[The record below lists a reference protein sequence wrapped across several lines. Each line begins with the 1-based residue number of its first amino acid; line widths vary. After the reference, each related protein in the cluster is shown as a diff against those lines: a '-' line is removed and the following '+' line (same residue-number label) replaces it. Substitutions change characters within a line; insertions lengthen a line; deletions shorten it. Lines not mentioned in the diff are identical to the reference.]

1 MVNSRQKGSKAELKA
16 AAMLKT
22 YTGLTFTVTPGSG
35 SGKIK
40 GDLYVPHKHNI
51 FTIEVKFYRDM
62 AFNHKIFTQKSNKFV
77 GWWSKLVKQ
86 AEQMKQE
93 PVLFFKEN
101 HSQWYVATTRKPL
114 YKKHIYIQVVVYRT
128 C

>member
-1 MVNSRQKGSKAELKA
+1 
-16 AAMLKT
+16 MLHRH
-22 YTGLTFTVTPGSG
+22 TGLTFTQTPGSG

-62 AFNHKIFTQKSNKFV
+62 AFNHKIFTQKSNTFV
-77 GWWSKLVKQ
+77 GWWSKLCKQ
-86 AEQMKQE
+86 AQQMKQE
-93 PVLFFKEN
+93 PLLIFKEN

-114 YKKHIYIQVVVYRT
+114 YKKHMYINWLGCYVTYAEKF
-128 C
+128 

>member
-1 MVNSRQKGSKAELKA
+1 
-16 AAMLKT
+16 MLHRH
-22 YTGLTFTVTPGSG
+22 TGQTFTQTPGSG

-86 AEQMKQE
+86 AEQMKKNQSCFSKKTTLNGMWQRQE
-93 PVLFFKEN
+93 SHFTKNICTL
-101 HSQWYVATTRKPL
+101 TG
-114 YKKHIYIQVVVYRT
+114 
-128 C
+128 